1 MQSETKR
8 PQVIHIRLAKRL
20 VSHALALLA
29 MPLRLFNSL
38 RPVPAERSKSVVMIE
53 PFGLGDAISHEPLA
67 RALRE
72 SGWNVTLCARPEW
85 RVLFPGL
92 AWVNSEAPWGRHARA
107 QKYVI
112 REYFGPALRAFLQ
125 ALRGAGRGAVGL
137 DTRGDIRSVL
147 LLHLAGCR
155 RVITISSYAGSNLRI
170 LPGAAERV
178 KFSPDLRRWEMN
190 LRCAEPLGLNV
201 SRVAPPSFPHLRNS
215 AAPSRRVGL
224 VPIAPW
230 EGKWWQC
237 EKWSQL
243 VAQLKVRGVEAV
255 GLCGPGQGDLAR
267 RELGG
272 DTQVIECS
280 TVEDWAQRLQEFAAV
295 VTLDSGPMHLADAL
309 GVPVMALFGQGSL
322 PLWAPSGP
330 ASAVI
335 THQGDPDFRLAM
347 PTEENTESGREFM
360 RRISV
365 EEVLAALDGAVQ
377 RQV

>member
-1 MQSETKR
+1 
-8 PQVIHIRLAKRL
+8 
-20 VSHALALLA
+20 
-29 MPLRLFNSL
+29 
-38 RPVPAERSKSVVMIE
+38 
-53 PFGLGDAISHEPLA
+53 
-67 RALRE
+67 
-72 SGWNVTLCARPEW
+72 LCARPEW

-92 AWVNSEAPWGRHARA
+92 AWVESEAPWGRHARA
-107 QKYVI
+107 QKYVL
-112 REYFGPALRAFLQ
+112 REYFGPALRGFLRT
-125 ALRGAGRGAVGL
+125 LRATARGAVGI

-155 RVITISSYAGSNLRI
+155 RVITISSYAGSNLRM
-170 LPGAAERV
+170 LAGAAERV
-178 KFSPDLRRWEMN
+178 EFSPDLRRWEMN
-190 LRCAEPLGLNV
+190 LRCAAPLGLNV
-201 SRVAPPSFPHLRNS
+201 SSVAPPSFAHLHNP
-215 AAPSRRVGL
+215 ATPSLRVGL

-230 EGKWWQC
+230 EGKWWQR

-243 VAQLKVRGVEAV
+243 SAQLKARHVEAV
-255 GLCGPGQGDLAR
+255 GLCGPGQGELAR

-272 DTQVIECS
+272 ETVVIECGS
-280 TVEDWAQRLQEFAAV
+280 VEEWARRLQEFAAV

-335 THQGDPDFRLAM
+335 THQSDPHFRLAM

-365 EEVLAALDGAVQ
+365 EEVLAALEQSA
-377 RQV
+377 RRPASS